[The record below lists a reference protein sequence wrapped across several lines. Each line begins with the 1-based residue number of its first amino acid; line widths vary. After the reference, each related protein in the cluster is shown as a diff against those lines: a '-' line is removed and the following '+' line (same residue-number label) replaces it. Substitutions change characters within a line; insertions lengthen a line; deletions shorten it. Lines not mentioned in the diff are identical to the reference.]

1 MSVLKKVMSFTQK
14 INKKLFLR
22 IKLKPMYQ
30 TKSFLVGLT
39 NSVTNSVYKHEN
51 RYAKKCTKQTPAF
64 SD

>member
-22 IKLKPMYQ
+22 TKLKPMYQ

-39 NSVTNSVYKHEN
+39 NSVTNSVLQ
-51 RYAKKCTKQTPAF
+51 A
-64 SD
+64 